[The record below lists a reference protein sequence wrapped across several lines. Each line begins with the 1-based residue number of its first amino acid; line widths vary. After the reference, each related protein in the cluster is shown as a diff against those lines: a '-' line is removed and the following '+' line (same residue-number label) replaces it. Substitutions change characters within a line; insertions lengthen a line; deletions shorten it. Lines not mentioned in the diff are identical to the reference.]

1 MARLSPP
8 PSVLTKLLTTPCSR
22 GSLTTC
28 ATFSFVFN
36 AARWQALIQSER
48 QAHYHSRARQLL
60 KEISFLLDRVE
71 LLLADGSLQRHQH
84 QNEASKTSI
93 NNECPKSPRAVAQVQ
108 AAQRHSTMRARQNRL
123 RERKQELEEERAFC
137 HRCHARHP
145 AHPVAF
151 TRRTGRTTSHNAACR
166 CVPAAPSLAQPGL
179 VVCKRASRLRA
190 APRPATVASRAHASF
205 LFSTLVSHC
214 LSVSLLFWS
223 RPWSSTAPCPSRCC
237 GSCSTSTAR
246 CARSCSMRWTPTA
259 LVQPAY
265 PQKHQRAD
273 RVRTSAFYLGV
284 LAMGSSYYNT
294 SSRAAAGAERRS
306 CFCTEQNSTAQCA
319 RPLPLSCLDRL
330 WNFHKRSNEMQ
341 KTMQC
346 LEVK

>member
-1 MARLSPP
+1 MPLQLPAPRFHLYLTPP
-8 PSVLTKLLTTPCSR
+8 
-22 GSLTTC
+22 
-28 ATFSFVFN
+28 
-36 AARWQALIQSER
+36 RWQALIQSER

-84 QNEASKTSI
+84 QNEASKATT

-190 APRPATVASRAHASF
+190 APRPRYCCLACTC
-205 LFSTLVSHC
+205 LFFIQHLGSSLSLC
-214 LSVSLLFWS
+214 LSSLLEQAMVIDRSVSITVLRQLQHFHREMCKELFDEMDADGS
-223 RPWSSTAPCPSRCC
+223 GATCIPTEAPAS
-237 GSCSTSTAR
+237 
-246 CARSCSMRWTPTA
+246 
-259 LVQPAY
+259 
-265 PQKHQRAD
+265 
-273 RVRTSAFYLGV
+273 
-284 LAMGSSYYNT
+284 
-294 SSRAAAGAERRS
+294 
-306 CFCTEQNSTAQCA
+306 
-319 RPLPLSCLDRL
+319 
-330 WNFHKRSNEMQ
+330 
-341 KTMQC
+341 
-346 LEVK
+346 